1 MLSQDRGIL
10 GRIAQTDREIIR
22 MKGTLISLPTKITR
36 MKVRGQTKRIQI
48 DKTNLEVVDKS
59 NKIKIMMDKGILRNK
74 ILGNKSKIMK
84 DIRKNTV
91 FTKKANKSI
100 I

>member
-1 MLSQDRGIL
+1 MLSQDREIL
-10 GRIAQTDREIIR
+10 GKTVQTDKEIIR
-22 MKGTLISLPTKITR
+22 MIGTLISLLTKITR
-36 MKVRGQTKRIQI
+36 MKVKDQTKRIQT

-74 ILGNKSKIMK
+74 ILGNKSKITK
-84 DIRKNTV
+84 DIRKSTV
-91 FTKKANKSI
+91 FTKKVNRSI